1 MAKILIGT
9 GIYLIISGLSA
20 IICLSDKPV
29 MYVALALVIL
39 LGILILI
46 FDEPVAEILGQ
57 DVPIINLASIAWV
70 VAYEVSVFSYWL
82 TESNINLL
90 YAGLIPP
97 ALAVVAFLVFSLFD
111 AIKNRPIAQPQPE
124 NDHQWY

>member
-9 GIYLIISGLSA
+9 GIYLVISGLSA

-57 DVPIINLASIAWV
+57 DVPTINLASIAWV

-82 TESNINLL
+82 SESNINLL

-97 ALAVVAFLVFSLFD
+97 ALAVTAFLIFSLFD
-111 AIKNRPIAQPQPE
+111 AIKNRPIAQPQSE

>member
-1 MAKILIGT
+1 MAKILIGA

-29 MYVALALVIL
+29 MYVALALIIL
-39 LGILILI
+39 LGTLILL

-57 DVPIINLASIAWV
+57 DVPTINLASIAWV

-82 TESNINLL
+82 SESNINFL

-97 ALAVVAFLVFSLFD
+97 ALAVIAFLIFSLID
-111 AIKNRPIAQPQPE
+111 AIKSRPIAQPE

>member
-1 MAKILIGT
+1 MAKILIGA

-29 MYVALALVIL
+29 MYVALALIIL

-57 DVPIINLASIAWV
+57 DMPTINLASIAWI

-82 TESNINLL
+82 SESNINLL
-90 YAGLIPP
+90 YAGLIPL
-97 ALAVVAFLVFSLFD
+97 ALAIIAFLIFSLID
-111 AIKNRPIAQPQPE
+111 AIKSRPIAPPE
-124 NDHQWY
+124 NDQWY